1 MIVTDHKKAD
11 KIWEELEGY
20 KKNLARAEAVFE
32 KSKAT
37 TKPEGTRTTSRTGL
51 LGLCGSKVDSIEYY
65 NEKINETVTKLEAE
79 QKVALSEI
87 SNKMLL
93 LSSSRTGLL
102 QHQQL
107 RVYMLKWLTIGL
119 CLLLLNPANYYGPI

>member
-1 MIVTDHKKAD
+1 MVVRDIPAVPEGQTRKEKVDDCNRPQKD

-107 RVYMLKWLTIGL
+107 RVYMLK
-119 CLLLLNPANYYGPI
+119 